1 MHGAKE
7 EWIDGLSKFIAVFL
21 VIGVSA
27 ISNYRQN
34 RQFDKLSKVSH
45 NIQIEVMRDCRRQP
59 ISIFEIVVGDV
70 ICLKIGDQVPAD
82 GLLLEGHALQV
93 DELSM
98 RGESDHVEV
107 NQSQNPFLFS
117 GTKVVDGYAE
127 CLLLQLG

>member
-7 EWIDGLSKFIAVFL
+7 GWIDGLSKFIAVFL

-34 RQFDKLSKVSH
+34 RQFDKLSKVSN

-82 GLLLEGHALQV
+82 GLLLEGHSLQV
-93 DELSM
+93 DESSM
-98 RGESDHVEV
+98 RGESDYVEV
-107 NQSQNPFLFS
+107 NQS
-117 GTKVVDGYAE
+117 
-127 CLLLQLG
+127 